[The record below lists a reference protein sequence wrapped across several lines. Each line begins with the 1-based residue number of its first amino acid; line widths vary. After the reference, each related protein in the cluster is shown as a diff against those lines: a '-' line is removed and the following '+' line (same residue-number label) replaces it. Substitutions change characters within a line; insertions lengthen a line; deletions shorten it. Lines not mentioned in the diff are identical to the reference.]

1 MNLPNT
7 ITSARL
13 ILTAVFVASASWGGT
28 IGLTIGLIAFV
39 LASFSDWLD
48 GYLARKLGLVT
59 SLGKLLDPLADKIL
73 VASAFIFF
81 TATTLCPVWVTCL
94 IIAREFLVTGL
105 RQIAVAKGAVIAA
118 DKLGKWKT
126 TLQLV
131 FGITCLLFLILDST
145 APNTALADRL
155 QSFCAPD
162 SFLFLTSLSGAL
174 ALTVLSGAN
183 YLKKSRKLF
192 AD

>member
-81 TATTLCPVWVTCL
+81 TATPSAQSGSPASSLPVSCH
-94 IIAREFLVTGL
+94 RL
-105 RQIAVAKGAVIAA
+105 RQIAVAKGVVIAA

-162 SFLFLTSLSGAL
+162 SFLFLTSLYGAL